1 MNNIKQLT
9 NFDIQN
15 ATEVRKRILKGGD
28 LGEEIPYPPGYP
40 YLTITQA
47 MLGAPIFKMGYCC
60 EVKGINYPIFLT
72 VNNIEHEFQIGKTG
86 MFEFQPE
93 TWKDINVS
101 EEEYETNIK
110 VTQILVPKDIK
121 FVLDYTYEV

>member
-15 ATEVRKRILKGGD
+15 ATIKEKEIYKGGD
-28 LGEEIPYPPGYP
+28 LGEEISYP

-101 EEEYETNIK
+101 EEEYETNIT